1 MLGLSTRRKEEEK
14 AKLKGKEKKEKKKGS
29 DPVTYDKGEN
39 KRKKILP
46 STVLSRQ
53 IRYLRP
59 GIITPVAVLAGPCIC
74 DRR

>member
-46 STVLSRQ
+46 SN
-53 IRYLRP
+53 
-59 GIITPVAVLAGPCIC
+59 C
-74 DRR
+74 